1 MPPQNTPHWD
11 PTTQRWITTPDPT
24 PPRPPTPPPAQAQ
37 APAQAPAPPPAP
49 GQAPGYDPASG
60 PPPVAP
66 APSSDPAPEPQPPAS
81 GQGHGQDQGSGPGA
95 APAPGSGP
103 VVGSPSA
110 PASGPGAAS
119 AQGYHPA
126 PGAPQATPIPAPA
139 PGYDPL
145 YGAPSAPGS
154 GAAPAAGYH
163 PAAGPVPGYGPGA
176 AGAQDAYT
184 YPYPAYP
191 HAQPGQ
197 AVPTDPPRGGGRW
210 LTPTTAAVAVAAL
223 AIGAATVWFVAR
235 DSGEQPP
242 PQAGPPA
249 SSAPAGGDAVG
260 TPEPTG
266 TPTPSATAT
275 RSPSP
280 TGTGGSDTA
289 HETVS
294 DPEGFTIAV
303 PSGWLREDGT
313 AGVFYRSPDRA
324 ALVQI
329 FQVSEPG
336 LTPLAAVQGASTY
349 LRAQTTGYQEIRVG
363 AAQGAPE
370 GGELVYEYDSAESH
384 GRRRGVERVFV
395 AQDGK
400 KWAVLTAG
408 PAGEWTLTQAHHK
421 AALAAFRPAGG

>member
-1 MPPQNTPHWD
+1 MH
-11 PTTQRWITTPDPT
+11 
-24 PPRPPTPPPAQAQ
+24 
-37 APAQAPAPPPAP
+37 
-49 GQAPGYDPASG
+49 
-60 PPPVAP
+60 
-66 APSSDPAPEPQPPAS
+66 
-81 GQGHGQDQGSGPGA
+81 
-95 APAPGSGP
+95 
-103 VVGSPSA
+103 
-110 PASGPGAAS
+110 
-119 AQGYHPA
+119 
-126 PGAPQATPIPAPA
+126 
-139 PGYDPL
+139 
-145 YGAPSAPGS
+145 
-154 GAAPAAGYH
+154 
-163 PAAGPVPGYGPGA
+163 
-176 AGAQDAYT
+176 
-184 YPYPAYP
+184 
-191 HAQPGQ
+191 
-197 AVPTDPPRGGGRW
+197 TDPPRPARAGGRW

-242 PQAGPPA
+242 AQAGPPA

-260 TPEPTG
+260 TPESTEEP
-266 TPTPSATAT
+266 T

-280 TGTGGSDTA
+280 TGTGSPTATPSPSGSDTA

-294 DPEGFTIAV
+294 DPKGFTIAV

-313 AGVFYRSPDRA
+313 TGVFYRSPDRA